1 MRDSDSRSS
10 ISRAMRVACPC
21 MMARNF
27 SRAARSSLAGPCKV
41 SMKPSSAA
49 SGVRN
54 SWLALAMK
62 SARISSTRRSG
73 VRSLNVISR
82 MSERPSPTFASFTG
96 VTKASNQ
103 RSSGT
108 RSKNSTRCGVRLA
121 VARRIASTS
130 SGMRKVI
137 KAGSPRRSDGA
148 IVDAAALKAMTRPSR
163 SSTIAGPG
171 NPPISDFDQQGLRMR
186 GGAVVDRQH
195 TAAVSGS
202 APSLPSNASQAPR
215 RRLGQSAP
223 RGRVCAVVFARHG
236 QSALVF
242 SASISLRIGAL
253 AVTAAVC
260 GSGRT
265 PRILSTISRAPKMT
279 SAMTNGTK

>member
-21 MMARNF
+21 MMARNL
-27 SRAARSSLAGPCKV
+27 SRAARSFLAGPCNV

-82 MSERPSPTFASFTG
+82 MSARPSGVFANLTG

-121 VARRIASTS
+121 AARRIASTN
-130 SGMRKVI
+130 SGMRKVMR
-137 KAGSPRRSDGA
+137 AGSPRRRDGA
-148 IVDAAALKAMTRPSR
+148 IEDAAALKAMTRPSR
-163 SSTIAGPG
+163 SSTIAATGS
-171 NPPISDFDQQGLRMR
+171 PPINDSMSKACGCDAPRLLMGNTRPI
-186 GGAVVDRQH
+186 V
-195 TAAVSGS
+195 GS
-202 APSLPSNASQAPR
+202 APSRPSNASHAPR

-223 RGRVCAVVFARHG
+223 RGKFALLSSLAMVNRRW
-236 QSALVF
+236 F
-242 SASISLRIGAL
+242 S
-253 AVTAAVC
+253 
-260 GSGRT
+260 
-265 PRILSTISRAPKMT
+265 
-279 SAMTNGTK
+279 

>member
-1 MRDSDSRSS
+1 
-10 ISRAMRVACPC
+10 
-21 MMARNF
+21 
-27 SRAARSSLAGPCKV
+27 
-41 SMKPSSAA
+41 MKPSSAA
-49 SGVRN
+49 SGVRS

-82 MSERPSPTFASFTG
+82 MSERPSPTVASFTG

-148 IVDAAALKAMTRPSR
+148 IADAAALKAMTRPSR

-171 NPPISDFDQQGLRMR
+171 SPPISDSISKACGC
-186 GGAVVDRQH
+186 
-195 TAAVSGS
+195 AAVRSYIGSPRPVLAS
-202 APSLPSNASQAPR
+202 APNLPSSASQAPR

-223 RGRVCAVVFARHG
+223 RGKFALLSSLAMVNRRW
-236 QSALVF
+236 F
-242 SASISLRIGAL
+242 SRPRSR
-253 AVTAAVC
+253 C
-260 GSGRT
+260 GSARSRSSPDATRVLHARPAYSAIFRGR
-265 PRILSTISRAPKMT
+265 PK
-279 SAMTNGTK
+279 

>member
-27 SRAARSSLAGPCKV
+27 SRAAGSSLAVPCSV

-49 SGVRN
+49 SGVRS

-73 VRSLNVISR
+73 REIVERHQQNVGARVADVASR
-82 MSERPSPTFASFTG
+82 TG

-108 RSKNSTRCGVRLA
+108 RSKNSTRCGVARWRWRA
-121 VARRIASTS
+121 GSHRPVPACARRS
-130 SGMRKVI
+130 S
-137 KAGSPRRSDGA
+137 AGSPRRSAGA
-148 IVDAAALKAMTRPSR
+148 MAEAAALKAMTRPSR

-171 NPPISDFDQQGLRMR
+171 KPADQLLDQQRLRMR
-186 GGAVVDRQH
+186 GGAAAIGKYRAAGPAARARPAEQRQ
-195 TAAVSGS
+195 
-202 APSLPSNASQAPR
+202 PR
-215 RRLGQSAP
+215 RRAAGSAKPAP
-223 RGRVCAVVFARHG
+223 RGKLRAVVFARHG
-236 QSALVF
+236 QPASVF
-242 SASISLRIGAL
+242 SVSISLRIGA
-253 AVTAAVC
+253 VAADRFQRRLRPC
-260 GSGRT
+260 AAACSAR
-265 PRILSTISRAPKMT
+265 SRARPE
-279 SAMTNGTK
+279 